1 MHTDKIILQREKETF
16 TAAYCII
23 QENLN
28 SLIENCSFLHSSE
41 KAYYDILKFDKR
53 KHSYLL
59 GRLAAKK
66 AIAELTGEKN
76 ISSIAINYGVFHFP
90 IVKNAIHQNIQVSIT
105 HCDDIGIALAFPE
118 EHPLGVD
125 IERMDENRMEAM
137 KSQMN
142 ATEFELITNGNIPLS
157 VGCTAFWTIKE
168 ALSKIFRT
176 GLTMDFKVLEINAF
190 EQVDLAYISTYKYH
204 AQYKAISYA
213 VGEYICSI
221 VLPKNTTPVLQPFWN
236 SLTDIANGD

>member
-41 KAYYDILKFDKR
+41 RAYYDTLKFDKR

-105 HCDDIGIALAFPE
+105 HCDNIGIALAFPE

-125 IERMDENRMEAM
+125 MERMDENRTEAM

-142 ATEFELITNGNIPLS
+142 ATEFELIANCNIPLS
-157 VGCTAFWTIKE
+157 LGCTAFWTIKE

-176 GLTMDFKVLEINAF
+176 GLTMDFKILEINSF
-190 EQVDLAYISTYKYH
+190 EQADLAYISTYKYY

-213 VGEYICSI
+213 AGKYICSI

-236 SLTDIANGD
+236 SFTDIANGD

>member
-1 MHTDKIILQREKETF
+1 MHTDKIILNREKQTF
-16 TAAYCII
+16 TASFCII
-23 QENLN
+23 QETLT
-28 SLIENCSFLHSSE
+28 SLTKLSILHRDE
-41 KAYYDILKFDKR
+41 KAYYDTLKFDKR

-118 EHPLGVD
+118 AHPLGVD

-157 VGCTAFWTIKE
+157 LGCTAFWTIKE

-176 GLTMDFKVLEINAF
+176 GLTMDFKILEINAF